1 MDENFKTSASSAD
14 RQSDMTEEERLLLE
28 EADAQYIGTYAHSL
42 DGKGRLVVPQSFRN
56 MLGSSFY
63 IAPTRDLQAIGLY
76 SRLNWA
82 RTRRR
87 YAQLDP
93 VNDDV
98 LVFLEQFTAL
108 SFRDQ
113 ECDGQGRVLLP
124 TILRE
129 LMLDTEKDLIVSGEM
144 DHVRIMSAVKYNERF
159 RNVRGGMAERMK
171 AIDRLR
177 LRSLTGVDPE
187 GR

>member
-1 MDENFKTSASSAD
+1 MDETFEAPSSTA
-14 RQSDMTEEERLLLE
+14 QSGLTEEERLLLE
-28 EADAQYIGTYAHSL
+28 EADAQYIGTYSHSL
-42 DGKGRLVVPQSFRN
+42 DGKGRLVVPQPFRT
-56 MLGSSFY
+56 MLGPGFF

-98 LVFLEQFTAL
+98 LGFLEQFTAL

-124 TILRE
+124 TILR
-129 LMLDTEKDLIVSGEM
+129 
-144 DHVRIMSAVKYNERF
+144 
-159 RNVRGGMAERMK
+159 
-171 AIDRLR
+171 
-177 LRSLTGVDPE
+177 
-187 GR
+187 